1 MNDEMNAAESP
12 DLPPDERRFRAV
24 LLRVLLETFDVYV
37 RASAGIAAEGGLPD
51 EVAVEALM
59 NYCLA
64 LPDADDLIV
73 GFLRGELTMFSVVE
87 QTRAMVERDKHSLEL
102 EPAGAV
108 ARGTATDHLGK
119 KLELMRRAEETA
131 RVAAGKGAKLE
142 KFIRENPTTYQ
153 QVAASK
159 HEFLVRW
166 VMLHLMNETEAR
178 ERGHRVAHEFWRQF
192 PAIHDRLKVTVAMRS
207 QPKPQLSGSKE
218 TSVRKIGATGIGAP

>member
-1 MNDEMNAAESP
+1 MNDAESS
-12 DLPPDERRFRAV
+12 DSLLDERRFREV

-37 RASAGIAAEGGLPD
+37 RASAGIAAEGGLSD

-64 LPDADDLIV
+64 LPEADDLIV
-73 GFLRGELTMFSVVE
+73 GFLRGDLTMFSLVE
-87 QTRAMVERDKHSLEL
+87 QTRAMVERDKRSLEL
-102 EPAGAV
+102 EPAGTV
-108 ARGTATDHLGK
+108 ARSVPTDHLGK

-131 RVAAGKGAKLE
+131 RVTAGKGAKLE
-142 KFIRENPTTYQ
+142 RFIRDNPATFK

-192 PAIHDRLKVTVAMRS
+192 PAIRERLKVTAAMS
-207 QPKPQLSGSKE
+207 PQPKPQQSISKE
-218 TSVRKIGATGIGAP
+218 TSARKISAAGIGSP

>member
-1 MNDEMNAAESP
+1 MNDVESP
-12 DLPPDERRFRAV
+12 QPPSDERRFRKV

-37 RASAGIAAEGGLPD
+37 RASAGIAAEEGLSD

-64 LPDADDLIV
+64 LPEADDLIV
-73 GFLRGELTMFSVVE
+73 GFLRGDLTMFSLVE
-87 QTRAMVERDKHSLEL
+87 QTHAMVERDRRSLEL
-102 EPAGAV
+102 EPAAAV
-108 ARGTATDHLGK
+108 VRSVPTDHLGK

-142 KFIRENPTTYQ
+142 KFIRENPATYQ

-192 PAIHDRLKVTVAMRS
+192 PAICERLKVTVAMRS
-207 QPKPQLSGSKE
+207 QPKPQLSISKE
-218 TSVRKIGATGIGAP
+218 TSARKIGATGIGAP

>member
-1 MNDEMNAAESP
+1 MNDAESSDSP
-12 DLPPDERRFRAV
+12 LDERRFRKV

-37 RASAGIAAEGGLPD
+37 RAAAGIAAERGLAD

-64 LPDADDLIV
+64 LPEADDLIV
-73 GFLRGELTMFSVVE
+73 GFLRGDPTVFSVVE
-87 QTRAMVERDKHSLEL
+87 QTRAMMERDTRSLEF
-102 EPAGAV
+102 EPARPVPRGA
-108 ARGTATDHLGK
+108 ARDHLGR
-119 KLELMRRAEETA
+119 KLDLMRQGEETA

-142 KFIRENPTTYQ
+142 KFIGDNPAIYR
-153 QVAASK
+153 QVATSK

-192 PAIHDRLKVTVAMRS
+192 PAIRERLKATVAVGAE
-207 QPKPQLSGSKE
+207 PKPQQSISKE
-218 TSVRKIGATGIGAP
+218 TSARRINATGIGYP